1 MPIRQRAARLLAMQI
16 PLDRLFAPAPGTL
29 KTGITPAGWGFV
41 LLVLCGFL
49 MSINFS
55 NNLIFAMTFLLVS
68 IAMVGWYHTRANLR
82 GLVFGDWRVEP
93 AFAGQRVRCSLRVDN
108 RSKRMRHGIA
118 PFSAKADRAEEV
130 SIDARAQA
138 ELILYRKATGRGL
151 LEPAAADLRSAFPLG
166 TTQARMIT
174 GQLPACLVWPE
185 PCGDQPLPDQAS
197 GRQAHLRSESG
208 SYTDMRRYS
217 PGDPLS
223 RISWKAFAKTDEL
236 YTKQFDGAQGLPA
249 LWLRWDDVVAPGV
262 EQKLSQLCRWIL
274 EVRKQSREFGLELPG
289 VSVAPASDETHV
301 RRCLET
307 LALYRG
313 AEKAS

>member
-1 MPIRQRAARLLAMQI
+1 MNIRQHASRLLEMRI
-16 PLDRLFAPAPGTL
+16 PLDRPFRPERGRVMTR
-29 KTGITPAGWGFV
+29 ITPAGWGFG

-49 MSINFS
+49 MSVNFS

-68 IAMVGWYHTRANLR
+68 IAMVGWYDTRANVS
-82 GLVFGDWRVEP
+82 GLICGDWRAEP

-108 RSKRMRHGIA
+108 PSKRTRHGLL
-118 PFSAKADRAEEV
+118 PFSPQADRAEAV
-130 SIDARAQA
+130 HLDGHAQA
-138 ELILYRKATGRGL
+138 ELVLYRRTTRRGL

-166 TTQARMIT
+166 TTRTRMIT
-174 GQLPACLVWPE
+174 GRLPACLVWPE
-185 PCGDQPLPDQAS
+185 PSGDQPLPDQAS

-208 SYTDMRRYS
+208 SYTDMRRYA

-223 RISWKAFAKTDEL
+223 RISWKAFARTGEL

-249 LWLRWDDVVAPGV
+249 LWLRWDDVRAPGV

-274 EVRKQSREFGLELPG
+274 DVRKQNREFGLELPD
-289 VSVAPASDETHV
+289 VSVEPAGDETHV
-301 RRCLET
+301 RRCLEI